1 MTCNMCPLLSPSLTT
16 WCPHCL
22 VPGNLGSTWRTWR
35 IKHDRW
41 WVGGEEGLHEHG
53 RGVHVVGEPLHQF
66 DQGGPLYQ
74 RHPAVLLPFFE
85 HDIVGR
91 VVFRESA
98 VENISIKLKNIC

>member
-1 MTCNMCPLLSPSLTT
+1 MKAFYEQVQQLC
-16 WCPHCL
+16 W
-22 VPGNLGSTWRTWR
+22 GGEWA
-35 IKHDRW
+35 
-41 WVGGEEGLHEHG
+41 VGGEEGLHEHG

-91 VVFRESA
+91 VVFREPA
-98 VENISIKLKNIC
+98 VEKYFDKIKKYLLN